1 MKKTFRTYNLAVE
14 FYRLSRTLKV
24 SRTLKEQL
32 SRAASSIA
40 LNLAEGYGR
49 FSPADQKNFFRIA
62 MGSLRECQA
71 ILELEALEHTSA
83 AKTLDCLAAHLYRLI
98 LVRWAKLQPA
108 CWKPGQA

>member
-1 MKKTFRTYNLAVE
+1 MKNTFRTYNLAVE
-14 FYRLSRTLKV
+14 FYRLSRNLKL

-71 ILELEALEHTSA
+71 IFDLEALQHTPA

-98 LVRWAKLQPA
+98 QNT
-108 CWKPGQA
+108 GG